1 MFRSATCGS
10 LPAPARPRADRRTR
24 QGFIHMA
31 ECKKM
36 IFNDGGIGDAILVS
50 AIAENNG
57 LCVASTKYNVLLEN
71 NPNIVLNDISA
82 NTVFNSRD
90 VHDALLQQGIAPF
103 YAHYWDLECRNGCY
117 HWRYPQMHM
126 IAKCCARAEVYGDIK
141 IYPRIYLNDQE
152 IEENRPVRDKYIV
165 MQSYGAV
172 WKTAGY
178 ETWSVVSKVLSKNYT
193 IVQVGAENDP
203 LLPNTINCLHYGLR
217 DTAAVI
223 KNSSAFL
230 GVIGGL
236 MHMARAVGTRSV
248 ISFSDSEPEFFS
260 GYIANEHAISQER
273 CDLCRTNKVNMFNGD
288 ICPKKYICGKSI
300 SPEAILAAFF
310 RLEKRIAHPLEYDV
324 INNTSEKKDS
334 MHQMMLYRKTQR
346 RPVAKGFSK
355 VFA

>member
-1 MFRSATCGS
+1 
-10 LPAPARPRADRRTR
+10 
-24 QGFIHMA
+24 MA

-217 DTAAVI
+217 ETAAVI